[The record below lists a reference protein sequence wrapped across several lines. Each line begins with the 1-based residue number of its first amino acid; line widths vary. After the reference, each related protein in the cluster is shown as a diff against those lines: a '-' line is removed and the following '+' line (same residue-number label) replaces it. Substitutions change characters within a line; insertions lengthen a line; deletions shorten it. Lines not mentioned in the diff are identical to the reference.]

1 MRVPSGGRPVKEVG
15 EFPLIDMIDGVVSAT
30 LPRRLRMGIG
40 DDAAVWRPRP
50 GRDLVFTTDIL
61 VQNVHFR
68 LDWMDWQAVGHKALA
83 VNLSDVAA
91 MGAQP
96 RLALVSLALTGSER
110 DREVTDLFRGMNA
123 LGRRH
128 GVVVAG
134 GDLSAS
140 PNGVVVSVTVIGETS
155 AGRRAV
161 MTRDGARPG
170 DIIGVTGPL
179 GMAAAGLRVF
189 QQQLLTLDGNP
200 AMREAYSR
208 PKPRVREGRLL
219 ARAGVRAAMD
229 LSDGLLGDLP
239 KMCEASGVSVQLE
252 EDALPIPR
260 SVRWNF
266 PDWWEMALRGGE
278 DFELLFTASPETF
291 ERVQH
296 LFRRF
301 RLTPPIAIG
310 KLTSAKGGASKI
322 TLRTTDQRRAE
333 LTPGAWDHFASDRPH

>member
-155 AGRRAV
+155 SGRRAV

-239 KMCEASGVSVQLE
+239 KMCQASGVSAVI
-252 EDALPIPR
+252 DIVRVPIPNAIK
-260 SVRWNF
+260 WNF
-266 PDWWEMALRGGE
+266 DDWFDLALRGGE
-278 DFELLFTASPETF
+278 DYELLFAAPPAVF
-291 ERVQH
+291 ARVC
-296 LFRRF
+296 RAF
-301 RLTPPIAIG
+301 RLAGLHGPWRIG
-310 KLTSAKGGASKI
+310 EIVKAGAKGPEVKIREASGKVEEVESGAY
-322 TLRTTDQRRAE
+322 THW
-333 LTPGAWDHFASDRPH
+333 G